1 MTVLPIVLG
10 FAVNTFAQKKRL
22 FDVVFDDDVL
32 PNNTTFVL
40 SHLAYHLGEAARTK
54 SSKPPLDMQAYV
66 AARLH
71 EEAAGFLQA
80 WNDTLEAAV
89 HDNRGQALSSRQAA
103 DLLLNARYRFALLT
117 FGKPPE
123 KSLQYAATGAL
134 ELNEH
139 NIGIVIERLKTSSV
153 TDIE

>member
-1 MTVLPIVLG
+1 M
-10 FAVNTFAQKKRL
+10 
-22 FDVVFDDDVL
+22 
-32 PNNTTFVL
+32 
-40 SHLAYHLGEAARTK
+40 
-54 SSKPPLDMQAYV
+54 
-66 AARLH
+66 
-71 EEAAGFLQA
+71 
-80 WNDTLEAAV
+80 
-89 HDNRGQALSSRQAA
+89 
-103 DLLLNARYRFALLT
+103 T